1 MEEVLLVQDSET
13 TPEPEYNF
21 ATIGDVYADGV
32 SLIFDGATEPSDK
45 HYLVNTSIVFHAG
58 DRVKIAKDAGT
69 YVCEYVVGAPGATA
83 PHELP
88 AGGAQGKVLKK
99 KTATDYDVEWADETN
114 DLPAGGSTGQV
125 LAKSTNYDYAV
136 SWKTVHEIPSG
147 GAAGKFLKKKT
158 AADYDVEW
166 DDTSDASRAGAL
178 INQYNS
184 GALYDLQF
192 RTTAIYGS
200 FDLQVRLGSSGTWK
214 TITLS

>member
-1 MEEVLLVQDSET
+1 MEEELLIQDPET

-32 SLIFDGATEPSDK
+32 TLIFDGETEPSDK

-83 PHELP
+83 PHDLP
-88 AGGAQGKVLKK
+88 AGGSAGQVLAKSTNYDYDVSWKTVHEIPSGGAQGKVLKK
-99 KTATDYDVEWADETN
+99 KTATNYDVEWADT
-114 DLPAGGSTGQV
+114 P
-125 LAKSTNYDYAV
+125 
-136 SWKTVHEIPSG
+136 
-147 GAAGKFLKKKT
+147 
-158 AADYDVEW
+158 
-166 DDTSDASRAGAL
+166 DASRAGAL

-192 RTTAIYGS
+192 RTTAIYGG